1 MFTGLIATTAKLT
14 NRTINGKSGKLTVK
28 PDRSFT
34 NLQRGESIA
43 VNGACLTLEQEQHGG
58 ELEFH
63 VLAETLKRTN
73 LGELPLNTKVN
84 LERALT
90 LGDRLGGH
98 LVTGHI
104 DAVGKVLDI
113 NRHDNDYILKVS
125 APVEIMPFL
134 VQKGSIAIDGTS
146 LTLVEIDENYFTVHL
161 IPVTSED
168 TALLAR
174 HPGDS
179 VNLEADL
186 LGKYVKRQLEII
198 VSAGGP
204 DNVTMDT
211 LRNAG
216 WL

>member
-1 MFTGLIATTAKLT
+1 MFTGLIETTAKLT
-14 NRTINGKSGKLTVK
+14 GRTISGKSGKLTVK
-28 PDRSFT
+28 PDNKFT
-34 NLQRGESIA
+34 ELQRGESIA
-43 VNGACLTLEQEQHGG
+43 VNGACLTLEQKLTGG

-73 LGELPLNTKVN
+73 LGELPVGAKIN
-84 LERALT
+84 LERALAI
-90 LGDRLGGH
+90 GDRLGGH

-104 DAVGKVLDI
+104 DTVGRVIDI
-113 NRHDNDYILKVS
+113 NCQDNDYVYKVS
-125 APVEIMPFL
+125 APAEILPFL

-146 LTLVEIDENYFTVHL
+146 LTLVEIGEDYFTIHL

-174 HPGDS
+174 HPGDN

-186 LGKYVKRQLEII
+186 LGKYVKRQLEMVG
-198 VSAGGP
+198 VSSGT
-204 DNVTMDT
+204 DSVTMNT